1 MAAKTIKGITVEIG
15 GDTTGLGKAL
25 KEVEK
30 QASGL
35 DSNLKA
41 VNKALQLDPTNTIL
55 LAEKQ
60 KILADAVEAT
70 KEKLKTLEDVQE
82 QIAEQYANGEIGQT
96 AYVDFQKELVYTKS
110 KLEDLE
116 RQQKEFGDTVDSV
129 ANGELE
135 NFNETLRDTDEAAE
149 EAGDGFTVAKGAI
162 ADFISD
168 TVQTATGLIRD
179 LIGEMLNLAEA
190 TEEFQMMQA
199 KLAGSAD
206 TFGYSVGFATG
217 EFQNFYK
224 YLSDDQAA
232 TNAITNLMGLQVS
245 TESLSKLANAAI
257 SVWTAYGDSIPIE
270 SLTESI
276 NETAQVAQVT
286 GVLADALNWAGI
298 SEDAFNKQL
307 EACNSTQE
315 RANLIAAT
323 LNNTYAVSKE
333 RYDALNGSILENNE
347 AEQKLAATE
356 AQLGE
361 AMRPVNTA
369 LTELKAELLTA
380 FLPLLTELAS
390 GAASVLGWLKEHPTV
405 LYAVVGAVI
414 ALAAA
419 FGILAVAMAI
429 QGVIAMVSGGFVGLS
444 AAMAALPYLAI
455 AAGIAAIV
463 GSLIYLG
470 THLED
475 LKSMWTDF
483 WGSLKSDYQAGQEA
497 IAISTQESMNAQ
509 VTATQDFWANIR
521 DTWKRGNEMIAT
533 ETHAAHAEQVTEL
546 QSFWANTQ
554 ATWQAGN
561 SAILSGTHASLNAQV
576 TAVQDFFSNM
586 LSRITTWGSNM
597 RSKATSAIENMRSAI
612 SSGLDRIRNLFNF
625 EWSLPHIR
633 LPHFYVSGQ
642 FSLNPPQVPSFG
654 VQWYAKGAILDGAQI
669 FGRMGN
675 TLLGGG
681 EAGKEAVLP
690 LSSFYS
696 ELRSILGSYMRSP
709 ADSSDMIKLFNKL
722 DGIYEKLGRL
732 QVVLDTGTLVGET
745 IDKFDAA
752 FAEKQMLEARG
763 V

>member
-41 VNKALQLDPTNTIL
+41 VNKALKLDPTNTIL

-70 KEKLKTLEDVQE
+70 KEKLKTLEGVQE
-82 QIAEQYANGEIGQT
+82 QIAEQYASGEIGQT

-116 RQQKEFGDTVDSV
+116 RQQKEFGDTVDAV

-135 NFNETLRDTDEAAE
+135 NFNETLRDTDDAAE

-168 TVQTATGLIRD
+168 TVQTSIGLIKD

-190 TEEFQMMQA
+190 TEEFQSMQA

-206 TFGYSVGFATG
+206 TFGYSLGFATG

-224 YLSDDQAA
+224 YLSDDQSA
-232 TNAITNLMGLQVS
+232 TNAITNLMGLRVT
-245 TESLSKLANAAI
+245 TENLSDLANAAI

-298 SEDAFNKQL
+298 SEEAFNKQL
-307 EACNSTQE
+307 AACSDTQQ
-315 RANLIAAT
+315 RANLIAST

-333 RYDALNGSILENNE
+333 RYDALNGSILENNA

-369 LTELKAELLTA
+369 LTELKTELLTA
-380 FLPLLTELAS
+380 FMPLLTELAS
-390 GAASVLGWLKEHPTV
+390 GAAGVLGWLKEHPTV
-405 LYAVVGAVI
+405 IYAVVGAVI
-414 ALAAA
+414 ALAVA
-419 FGILAVAMAI
+419 FGILATAMAI

-444 AAMAALPYLAI
+444 AVMTALPYLAI
-455 AAGIAAIV
+455 VAGIVAIV

-475 LKSMWTDF
+475 LRTMWTDF
-483 WGSLKSDYQAGQEA
+483 WSSLKSDYKAGQEA
-497 IAISTQESMNAQ
+497 IVTSTHDSLNEQ
-509 VTATQDFWANIR
+509 VTAT
-521 DTWKRGNEMIAT
+521 
-533 ETHAAHAEQVTEL
+533 

-561 SAILSGTHASLNAQV
+561 SAILSTTHASLNAQV
-576 TAVQDFFSNM
+576 TAVQNFFSSM
-586 LSRITTWGSNM
+586 LSRITAWGSNM
-597 RSKATSAIENMRSAI
+597 KSRASSAIENMRSAI

-625 EWSLPHIR
+625 EWSLPHIK
-633 LPHFYVSGQ
+633 LPHFYVSGS

-654 VQWYAKGAILDGAQI
+654 VQWYAKGAILDGATI
-669 FGRMGN
+669 FGALGN
-675 TLLGGG
+675 NLLGGG

-696 ELRSILGSYMRSP
+696 ELRNILGSFIRSP
-709 ADSSDMIKLFNKL
+709 EDSGEITDLLGRL
-722 DGIYEKLGRL
+722 DGIYDRLGRL
-732 QVVLDTGTLVGET
+732 QVLLDTGTLVGE
-745 IDKFDAA
+745 IVDQMDSALGAKQRL
-752 FAEKQMLEARG
+752 AERG